1 MIRAWILLS
10 LFASL
15 SVFAQGVPIPAPPQL
30 GAKSFILMDFSS
42 AHIIAESSADEIL
55 EPASLT
61 KLMTAYTA
69 FKSLNQGQISLD
81 DQVYVSEK
89 AWRTDGSRMFIEV
102 DTYVSVE
109 DLLQG
114 MIIQSGNDA
123 SVALAEHVAG
133 SEEAFAGLMNQY
145 AEILGMTS
153 SSFRN
158 STGLPEVGHYMT
170 ARDSAILAR
179 AIIAEFPNYYAWYSQ
194 RDFMYNEIRQDNR
207 NSLLWRDPSVDGLKT
222 GYTEVA
228 GYCLVTSA
236 KRSDMRLI
244 SVVMGADSAAARAEE
259 SQSLL
264 NYGFRFYE
272 TYKLYSGGEEIT
284 AERAWKG
291 EPQTVALGLADD
303 LYLTIPRGSYDS
315 LSTTLDLDIEL
326 IAPLEASA
334 SVGSVRVLLDD
345 ESVSEVPLV
354 VLHDVS
360 EANLWTQLK
369 DEIMLWLQ

>member
-1 MIRAWILLS
+1 M
-10 LFASL
+10 
-15 SVFAQGVPIPAPPQL
+15 
-30 GAKSFILMDFSS
+30 
-42 AHIIAESSADEIL
+42 
-55 EPASLT
+55 
-61 KLMTAYTA
+61 
-69 FKSLNQGQISLD
+69 
-81 DQVYVSEK
+81 YVSEK

-158 STGLPEVGHYMT
+158 STGLPEVDHYMT

-222 GYTEVA
+222 GYTEAA

-315 LSTTLDLDIEL
+315 LSTTLNLDIEL

>member
-1 MIRAWILLS
+1 
-10 LFASL
+10 
-15 SVFAQGVPIPAPPQL
+15 
-30 GAKSFILMDFSS
+30 
-42 AHIIAESSADEIL
+42 
-55 EPASLT
+55 
-61 KLMTAYTA
+61 
-69 FKSLNQGQISLD
+69 
-81 DQVYVSEK
+81 
-89 AWRTDGSRMFIEV
+89 
-102 DTYVSVE
+102 
-109 DLLQG
+109 

-133 SEEAFAGLMNQY
+133 SEEAFVGLMNQY

-158 STGLPEVGHYMT
+158 STGLPEVDHYMT
-170 ARDSAILAR
+170 ARDSAILTR

-194 RDFMYNEIRQDNR
+194 RDFTYNEIRQDNR

-222 GYTEVA
+222 GYTEAA

-236 KRSDMRLI
+236 ERSDMRLI
-244 SVVMGADSAAARAEE
+244 SVVMGADSPAARVDA

-284 AERAWKG
+284 VERAWKG

-315 LSTTLDLDIEL
+315 LSTAVDLDIEL
-326 IAPLEASA
+326 IAPLEANA
-334 SVGSVRVLLDD
+334 SVGSVRVLLED

-360 EANLWTQLK
+360 EASLWTQLK